1 MGSDWGIHGAIGVES
16 SEDEVMGFMLLF
28 LLLLWLLVSNSRLF
42 RLFYL
47 SRYRLTSG
55 TFPVMCF
62 FPKIKYF
69 LII

>member
-16 SEDEVMGFMLLF
+16 SDYEARLPGVF
-28 LLLLWLLVSNSRLF
+28 LQLLWLLVSNSRLF